1 MLLLLSGAVR
11 VAIFDDVQQQQLIFP
26 SAQELSAAEIGYFVN
41 GAASGSIPKEQIG
54 AMLMAIFL
62 NGMSKNETGLFVYCC

>member
-1 MLLLLSGAVR
+1 MLLLLCGAVR
-11 VAIFDDVQQQQLIFP
+11 VAIFDNVQQLIFP

-62 NGMSKNETGLFVYCC
+62 NGMTKNETGLFVYCC